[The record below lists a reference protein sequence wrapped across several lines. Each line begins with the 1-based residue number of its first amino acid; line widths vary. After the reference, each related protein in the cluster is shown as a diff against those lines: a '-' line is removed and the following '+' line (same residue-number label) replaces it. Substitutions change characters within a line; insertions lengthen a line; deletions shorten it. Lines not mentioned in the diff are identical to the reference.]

1 MERLSSA
8 LAVFATI
15 AMSAFASAQ
24 EAVPRTNA
32 PPPRVGFQMGL
43 RTGYAVPL
51 GKATGIAGDDMSESF
66 GGQVPL
72 FIEIGGKPHPNF
84 FVGGYLGLGFGPAA
98 GQVKNFCND
107 NAITCTGIGVR
118 IGAEFQYHILP
129 EATANPWIGY
139 GIGYESTGIA
149 MSAGGQTGSLTA
161 TGVEFA
167 HFMAGV
173 DFRLNRALGIG
184 PVVDF
189 SLGQYSKVR
198 TEFPGDPVRDQE
210 ISNKAM
216 HEWLAL
222 GVRVVFF
229 P

>member
-1 MERLSSA
+1 MA
-8 LAVFATI
+8 
-15 AMSAFASAQ
+15 
-24 EAVPRTNA
+24 
-32 PPPRVGFQMGL
+32 L
-43 RTGYAVPL
+43 RTGYAIPM
-51 GKATGIAGDDMSESF
+51 GKATNADRDDMSESF

-84 FVGGYLGLGFGPAA
+84 FVGGYLGIGFGPAA
-98 GQVKNFCND
+98 GAVKSFCD
-107 NAITCTGIGVR
+107 DGGITCTEIGVR
-118 IGAEFQYHILP
+118 LGAEFQYHILP
-129 EATANPWIGY
+129 EAMANPWIGY

-149 MSAGGQTGSLTA
+149 MSAGGQTGNFTA
-161 TGVEFA
+161 TGLEFA

-173 DFRLNRALGIG
+173 DFRLNRVLGIG

-189 SLGQYSKVR
+189 SLGQYSRVR
-198 TEFPGDPVRDQE
+198 TEFPGSAARDLE
-210 ISNKAM
+210 IADKAM